1 MEATAKYDFS
11 ATAEDELSF
20 RKGDI
25 LKILRSEDEWYKAEL
40 RSCEGFVP
48 KNYIEL
54 QIPIWYHEGIS
65 RHEAEAV
72 LMSKDTGCF
81 IIRASQNSL
90 GEFSISVRQEED
102 VQHFKVMRDS
112 KGNYYL
118 WTEKFPSLNKL
129 VEYYKT
135 SSISRQKQ
143 IFLRDGTQEEQ
154 DKRAGSLEKRAQEA
168 LRPHCTGTER
178 SPSTA
183 MHRRPTN
190 TETSR
195 CVETQQDNQSRS
207 LEKKMQA
214 CGLHSE
220 GTMASPYRRS
230 TESQPPQQKQQRV
243 RLVQALYDFEAMEQD
258 ELGFHCDDIIEVLDS
273 SNPCWWMGR
282 LRGQIGLFPFDYVTT
297 LPR

>member
-1 MEATAKYDFS
+1 MEAIARYDFS

-25 LKILRSEDEWYKAEL
+25 LKILSSQDDWYKAEL
-40 RSCEGFVP
+40 RSYEGFVP

-72 LMSKDTGCF
+72 LMSKDMGSF
-81 IIRASQNSL
+81 IIRTSQNSL

-118 WTEKFPSLNKL
+118 WTEKFSSLNKL

-143 IFLRDGTQEEQ
+143 IYLRDGTREEQ
-154 DKRAGSLEKRAQEA
+154 DKRLGSLERQAPEA
-168 LRPHCTGTER
+168 LRPNSIIQER
-178 SPSTA
+178 SSSTA
-183 MHRRPTN
+183 MQWRHPG
-190 TETSR
+190 TEFGRNKEPRQDSR
-195 CVETQQDNQSRS
+195 SRS
-207 LEKKMQA
+207 LEKGEA
-214 CGLHSE
+214 SGVSYE
-220 GTMASPYRRS
+220 GSSASSCRRS
-230 TESQPPQQKQQRV
+230 TESPLPQQRQKRM
-243 RLVQALYDFEAMEQD
+243 RLVQALYDFEALEQD
-258 ELGFHCDDIIEVLDS
+258 ELGFRCDDIIEVLDS
-273 SNPCWWMGR
+273 SNSCWWMGR
-282 LRGQIGLFPFDYVTT
+282 LRGKVGLFPFNYVKV
-297 LPR
+297 LPQ